1 MITMD
6 RLLQILD
13 DWKVYDKYYKEKLG
27 FPNKALGMSSGGAS
41 SHEAF
46 EHLISGMDLQNAETM
61 ASLINS
67 LPKGQRAAIRHKY
80 FKEPKPIAYEWQYDM
95 AMDNLLTWATKRI
108 AA

>member
-1 MITMD
+1 MLSMD

-13 DWKVYDKYYKEKLG
+13 DWKIYDKHYKERLG
-27 FPNKALGMSSGGAS
+27 YPSKSIGMSSGGAS
-41 SHEAF
+41 SSEAYD
-46 EHLISGMDLQNAETM
+46 HLLSNMDLQNAETM

-67 LPKGQRAAIRHKY
+67 LPDGQRAAIRHKY